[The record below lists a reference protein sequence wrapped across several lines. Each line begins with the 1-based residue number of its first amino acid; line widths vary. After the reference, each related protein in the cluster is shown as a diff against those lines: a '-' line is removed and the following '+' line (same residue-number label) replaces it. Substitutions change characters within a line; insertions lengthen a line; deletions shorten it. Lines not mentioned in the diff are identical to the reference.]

1 MARPRDELLRNAA
14 RKHYEKRKSEG
25 KTKLQVWLDPQG
37 VAALDALLASS
48 PGMSKGDV
56 INRALRIAQLAVE
69 EEKRERARLEEG
81 TGEFP
86 A

>member
-1 MARPRDELLRNAA
+1 MAKPRDELLRKAA
-14 RKHYEKRKSEG
+14 RKHYEKQKLEG

-37 VAALDALLASS
+37 VAALEYLLADA
-48 PGMSKGDV
+48 PGMSKADV
-56 INRALRIAQLAVE
+56 VNRALRLCQLAVE
-69 EEKRERARLEEG
+69 EEKRERARLEDG